1 MKLKLLFALFFYAH
15 VTLAQIA
22 APPVPETWENDL
34 WFSNQWMHFST
45 VNYMFNVDC
54 LPDLAISQ
62 VLDFSSSTFVNS
74 SRLTISYNGNNQV
87 SESINELWNSDN
99 AVWENDRR
107 STQAYDGNN
116 LTEII
121 HYLWIDNNW
130 QLDYRIVNSY
140 DGNNLPQES
149 LIENRDLNTATWIRV
164 SKQEFTYNAIP
175 LLEIVLASL
184 WDAVNDVW
192 VNDGRSTFVYDA
204 NNLLNTK
211 TFEDWENNTWV
222 NDNQE
227 AYTFD
232 NNDFLIEALVSE
244 WNTSTMVYDLDR
256 RETYTNNA
264 QGYYTELLRENYL
277 LGTWVNSTRDR
288 RVYPIC
294 YTLGIENVLAEDFS
308 VYPIPA
314 QNVLHIKSN
323 TQHSEAIIMDLNGRI
338 VQQEKLTNTLQTIDI
353 SQLNSGVYILK
364 LSNGNQ
370 VITKKIIKK

>member
-45 VNYMFNVDC
+45 VNYTFNVDC
-54 LPDLAISQ
+54 LPNLAVSQ
-62 VLDFSSSTFVNS
+62 VLDFGSGIFVNS

-87 SESINELWNSDN
+87 VETINELWNSVN
-99 AVWENDRR
+99 AAWENDRR

-116 LTEII
+116 LTEIL
-121 HYLWIDNNW
+121 HYLWINNAW
-130 QLDYRIVNSY
+130 LLEYRIVNAYNGS
-140 DGNNLPQES
+140 LLTES
-149 LIENRDLNTATWIRV
+149 ITQQWDINASQWINDIK
-164 SKQEFTYNAIP
+164 SEFTYNSIP
-175 LLEIVLASL
+175 LLEIALSSAWSTV
-184 WDAVNDVW
+184 DNVW
-192 VNDGRSTFVYDA
+192 INDGRTTFVYDA
-204 NNLLNTK
+204 NNLLNIK
-211 TFEDWENNTWV
+211 TFEDWESNAWV
-222 NDNQE
+222 NDRQE
-227 AYTFD
+227 TYTFD
-232 NNDFLIEALVSE
+232 SNDFLIESLVSE

-264 QGYYTELLRENYL
+264 QGYYTELVRENYL
-277 LGTWVNSTRDR
+277 LGSWVNETRDR
-288 RVYPIC
+288 RTYPIC
-294 YTLGIENVLAEDFS
+294 YTLGVENLLAEGVL

-323 TQHSEAIIMDLNGRI
+323 MQHSEAIIMDLNGRI
-338 VQQEKLTNTLQTIDI
+338 VQQEKLTNALQTIDI

-370 VITKKIIKK
+370 VITEKIIKK